1 MYTKG
6 VLVVGMSEI
15 EGQKPYENSG
25 IETGDKI
32 VEVNNVKIN
41 NTEELIACVNS
52 SKGESIEITYISDNE
67 EEVANISPVKTG
79 DNEYKLG
86 LWVRDA
92 AAGVGTLT
100 FYEPSTGEFGA
111 LGHGIN
117 DVDTYELIDI
127 ANGELVTTNI

>member
-1 MYTKG
+1 
-6 VLVVGMSEI
+6 
-15 EGQKPYENSG
+15 
-25 IETGDKI
+25 
-32 VEVNNVKIN
+32 
-41 NTEELIACVNS
+41 
-52 SKGESIEITYISDNE
+52 
-67 EEVANISPVKTG
+67 NISPVKTG
-79 DNEYKLG
+79 ENEYKLG

-127 ANGELVTTNI
+127 ANGELVTTNIIDIVKGEDGTPGEIRGVIDGENTIGSIYKNTSYGVYGKVIDTSRLNLSKNNE